1 MYFFYLGG
9 YKIQMLRWL
18 NTDMS
23 SQDKRLLLLQ
33 FKDCETGMML
43 QQRGDFSCLC
53 GRGGRLGLIK
63 VQDGHCTKL
72 RPSMRWGNCWE
83 RGVSSW
89 EGGHHMFWTVCQ
101 VGDRTSPVSGYMSKN
116 KNYSS
121 RLKRRRCSHP
131 SQIVCEYKP
140 QKVPAE
146 SWSRTRGRR
155 GNAHRQAVFT
165 PSYSWLGIFFFFTW
179 LTLTVKDCQRP
190 ER

>member
-43 QQRGDFSCLC
+43 QQRGDFSCSH
-53 GRGGRLGLIK
+53 GRLGLIK

-72 RPSMRWGNCWE
+72 RPSMRWGNCCE

-140 QKVPAE
+140 QKVYPLKAGAE
-146 SWSRTRGRR
+146 PEAVGETHTGRLSLR
-155 GNAHRQAVFT
+155 RHTHGWGF
-165 PSYSWLGIFFFFTW
+165 SFFSLG
-179 LTLTVKDCQRP
+179 
-190 ER
+190 